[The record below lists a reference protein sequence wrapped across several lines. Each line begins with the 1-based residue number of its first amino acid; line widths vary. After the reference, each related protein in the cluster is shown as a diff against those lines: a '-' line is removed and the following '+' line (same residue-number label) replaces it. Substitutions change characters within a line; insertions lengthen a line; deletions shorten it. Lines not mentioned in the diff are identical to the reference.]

1 MIKPITPTV
10 GRNVWLFGNV
20 YGAESLS
27 AKQPFHVNVVFVHS
41 DNSINVAGYDHTGN
55 PFKIQGVTLRQPG
68 EPQPPLPIWAEWMP
82 YQTGQAQK
90 EANQPYTHGK
100 DILRGAEYDEEK
112 KS

>member
-1 MIKPITPTV
+1 
-10 GRNVWLFGNV
+10 
-20 YGAESLS
+20 
-27 AKQPFHVNVVFVHS
+27 
-41 DNSINVAGYDHTGN
+41 
-55 PFKIQGVTLRQPG
+55 
-68 EPQPPLPIWAEWMP
+68 MP